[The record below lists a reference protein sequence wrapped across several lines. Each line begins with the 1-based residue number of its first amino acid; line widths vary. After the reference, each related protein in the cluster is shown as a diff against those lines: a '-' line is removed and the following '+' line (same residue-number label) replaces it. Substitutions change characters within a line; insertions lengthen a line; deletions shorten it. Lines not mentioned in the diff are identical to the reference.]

1 TPAPA
6 EPERGPVPADIS
18 RHSRSEEGADIDIHL
33 IMRLLT
39 ASDDLEV
46 LAGQAEAGEVSADE
60 VARAA
65 REARSAVLSAVT
77 AWYGGPTQMVKF
89 ANALLQAARE
99 S

>member
-1 TPAPA
+1 MEDPT
-6 EPERGPVPADIS
+6 S
-18 RHSRSEEGADIDIHL
+18 RHSRSGEGADIDIHL

-46 LAGQAEAGEVSADE
+46 LAGQAETGEVSAAE

-65 REARSAVLSAVT
+65 REARAAVLSAVT
-77 AWYGGPTQMVKF
+77 AWYGGPAQMVKF

-99 S
+99 T